1 MIPATPTAEIQAR
14 DIPSTAILALSFA
27 AFCSG
32 MSMRIADSM
41 LVRLAHD
48 FSITLGT
55 ASIVITV
62 FSIAYGLSQ
71 LLFGPLGDRY
81 GKYLVISWGC
91 VICSVTTLFCG
102 LAPDFSTLV
111 VFRFLAGASCA
122 SLIPLSMAWIGDVI
136 AYENRQSVLARF
148 MIGLIFGMSSGVM
161 LGGISADYLNWRFP
175 FFVIAAS
182 FLAIS
187 FYLVKVNR
195 RLPSHAKVL
204 HKVDGHA
211 FARMVSEFRQVLSV
225 SWARIVLSTVT
236 IEGGLVYG
244 TLAFIPTHL
253 HAVHGLPLSA
263 AGALV
268 MLFGLGGFVFAM
280 HSRDWVSR
288 LGEVGLVRRGSL
300 MMALSILV
308 IAFSPAWWAAMP
320 GCALF
325 GLGFYMMH
333 NTLQINATQMA
344 PERRGAAVAAF
355 ASCFFLGQSVG
366 VGITGVLVERLGSAP
381 LMGIASLGVLLVG
394 LRFAR
399 LMIVRAP

>member
-1 MIPATPTAEIQAR
+1 
-14 DIPSTAILALSFA
+14 
-27 AFCSG
+27 
-32 MSMRIADSM
+32 MRIADSM
-41 LVRLAHD
+41 LVRLASD
-48 FSITLGT
+48 FNMTLGT
-55 ASIVITV
+55 VSIVITV

-71 LLFGPLGDRY
+71 LVFGPLGDRY
-81 GKYLVISWGC
+81 GKYLIISWGC
-91 VICSVTTLFCG
+91 VICSITTLCCG
-102 LAPDFSTLV
+102 LAPDFNTLV
-111 VFRFLAGASCA
+111 AFRLLAGASCA
-122 SLIPLSMAWIGDVI
+122 SLIPLSMAWIGDVV
-136 AYENRQSVLARF
+136 AYEDRQSVLARF

-161 LGGISADYLNWRFP
+161 LGGVSADYLNWRFP

-182 FLAIS
+182 FLGIGL
-187 FYLVKVNR
+187 YLVRMNR
-195 RLPSHAKVL
+195 RLPLHAKGL
-204 HKVDGHA
+204 HKTEGHA
-211 FARMVSEFRQVLSV
+211 LARVVSEFQQVLRV
-225 SWARIVLSTVT
+225 TWARKVLSTVS

-253 HAVHGLPLSA
+253 HAVHGMSLSA

-268 MLFGLGGFVFAM
+268 MLFGLGGFIFAM
-280 HSRDWVSR
+280 RSRDWIKR

-308 IAFSPAWWAAMP
+308 IAYSPVWWIAMP

-366 VGITGVLVERLGSAP
+366 VGITGAFVERLGSAP
-381 LMGIASLGVLLVG
+381 LMGVASLGVLLVG

-399 LMIVRAP
+399 LKSVRESEVRAAD

>member
-1 MIPATPTAEIQAR
+1 
-14 DIPSTAILALSFA
+14 
-27 AFCSG
+27 
-32 MSMRIADSM
+32 MRIADSM
-41 LVRLAHD
+41 LVKLASD
-48 FSITLGT
+48 FNMTLGT
-55 ASIVITV
+55 VSIVITV

-71 LLFGPLGDRY
+71 LVFGPLGDRY
-81 GKYLVISWGC
+81 GKYLIISWGC
-91 VICSVTTLFCG
+91 VICSITTLCCG
-102 LAPDFSTLV
+102 LAPDFNTLV
-111 VFRFLAGASCA
+111 AFRLLAGASCA
-122 SLIPLSMAWIGDVI
+122 SLIPLSMAWIGDVV
-136 AYENRQSVLARF
+136 AYEDRQSVLARF

-161 LGGISADYLNWRFP
+161 LGGVSADYLNWRFP

-182 FLAIS
+182 FLGIGL
-187 FYLVKVNR
+187 YLVRMNR
-195 RLPSHAKVL
+195 RLPLHAKGL
-204 HKVDGHA
+204 HKTEGHA
-211 FARMVSEFRQVLSV
+211 LARVVSEFQQVLSV
-225 SWARIVLSTVT
+225 TWARKVLSTVS

-253 HAVHGLPLSA
+253 HAVHGMSLSA
-263 AGALV
+263 AGSLV
-268 MLFGLGGFVFAM
+268 MLFGLGGFIFAM
-280 HSRDWVSR
+280 RSRDWIKR

-308 IAFSPAWWAAMP
+308 IAYSPAWWIAIP

-366 VGITGVLVERLGSAP
+366 VGITGALVERLGSAP
-381 LMGIASLGVLLVG
+381 LMGVASLGVLLVG

-399 LMIVRAP
+399 LKSVRESEVRAAD